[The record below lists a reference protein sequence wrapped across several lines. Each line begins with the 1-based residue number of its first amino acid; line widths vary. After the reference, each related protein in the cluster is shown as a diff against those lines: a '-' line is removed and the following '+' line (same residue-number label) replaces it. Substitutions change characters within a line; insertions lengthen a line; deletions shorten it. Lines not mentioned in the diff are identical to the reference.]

1 MNYRTFNLAMVH
13 LPARQAVR
21 LALHRDILLTSQ
33 GGVTQPAAE
42 VLDVPEA
49 VLCSCVLC
57 RKYQLITRRTARD
70 FHQLGIVSATV
81 QLSFVVVVEQVL
93 QHLPTMVAGEARWMP
108 ALLKTCSLCKDGNL
122 SWKHG
127 LATA

>member
-1 MNYRTFNLAMVH
+1 MVD

-21 LALHRDILLTSQ
+21 LALHRNILLTSQ

-42 VLDVPEA
+42 VLYVPEA
-49 VLCSCVLC
+49 VLCTSVLC
-57 RKYQLITRRTARD
+57 RKYQLITGRTARD

-81 QLSFVVVVEQVL
+81 QLALAVVVQQVL
-93 QHLPTMVAGEARWMP
+93 QHLPTLVAGEAGWMP
-108 ALLKTCSLCKDGNL
+108 ALLMTSSLCKYGNI

-127 LATA
+127 LTTT